1 MKLVLA
7 IDIGTSSVRA
17 GLVDEALTIRSVA
30 SRPCPLSTPKPGWA
44 QHPAEPLLEALDEAV
59 RECLGQEPPAGR
71 ILGIALD
78 AAMHTVATAQASRR
92 R

>member
-30 SRPCPLSTPKPGWA
+30 SRPCPLDTEARVGSTPC
-44 QHPAEPLLEALDEAV
+44 
-59 RECLGQEPPAGR
+59 R
-71 ILGIALD
+71 
-78 AAMHTVATAQASRR
+78 TASRSPR
-92 R
+92 